1 MQQFSDNRILYIPDR
16 TFSIGVTNH
25 SGSAFVGSFHQ
36 LSSKKLITSQFQLT
50 LEQRLQPIYQI

>member
-1 MQQFSDNRILYIPDR
+1 MQQFSDNRILNIPDR

-36 LSSKKLITSQFQLT
+36 LSSKKLIT
-50 LEQRLQPIYQI
+50 